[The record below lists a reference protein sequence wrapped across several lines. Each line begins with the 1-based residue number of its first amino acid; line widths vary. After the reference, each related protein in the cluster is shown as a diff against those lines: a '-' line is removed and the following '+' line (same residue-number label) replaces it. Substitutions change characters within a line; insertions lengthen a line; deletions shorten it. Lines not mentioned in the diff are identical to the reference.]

1 MKTITLLFTICVLV
15 TVLGCESKES
25 QPTTATDSDA
35 PELSSEE
42 VTAIAKD
49 AYIYGFPMVMG
60 YKTMYAYA
68 VDQDND
74 DYKGPFNQK
83 SCEARLF
90 TPRDKAVVTPNSDT
104 PYCMFWMDL
113 RVEPLVLSVPEMEP
127 ERFYHFQLIDLYTH
141 NYAYVGTLTTG
152 NGAGKYLIAGPGW
165 DGAKPEG
172 ISDVIRSE
180 TPFVFSVTRT
190 Q

>member
-1 MKTITLLFTICVLV
+1 MKTINLLFATCVLV
-15 TVLGCESKES
+15 TVLGCESKEI
-25 QPTTATDSDA
+25 QPTAASDSDA

-68 VDQDND
+68 IDQEND
-74 DYKGPFNQK
+74 DYKGPFNQM

-90 TPRDKAVVTPNSDT
+90 TPQDKAVVTPNADT

-113 RVEPLVLSVPEMEP
+113 RAEPLVLTVPKMEP

-141 NYAYVGTLTTG
+141 NFAYVGTLTTG
-152 NGAGKYLIAGPGW
+152 NGAGKYLIAGPDW
-165 DGAKPEG
+165 DGKKPEG
-172 ISDVIRSE
+172 IA
-180 TPFVFSVTRT
+180 P
-190 Q
+190 